1 MRARAALSRA
11 SWEAAI
17 FLDVSALSTEP
28 TVSELKEKLHEE
40 EEFYAELL
48 AKLDALSGTRAPYD
62 QDGTIPELLASLNQ
76 SSALTAPDSGATTDG
91 AEGGGLKG
99 LARAIARRLVEPE
112 LQALGR
118 ALKQQRSFNSSLV
131 QFLNRFA
138 ETSNRAAAAQ
148 AEFTSALVGFS
159 QRIDRLADAKDR
171 LYACLGNE
179 RADLLLQAMDQRV
192 ERVQL
197 GVRAIKQR
205 VEGMDSSLAVARAEL
220 HAVFAR
226 VSGESPA
233 RAESTPDLEA
243 EHYLAFEERFRGS
256 SDAIRERLADY
267 VPYFE
272 GKNPVLELGCGRG
285 EFLELLKEA
294 GIEAEGVD
302 GNREMIH
309 ACRDKGVEAKVG
321 DLVTVLADRAAGSA
335 GGIFAAQVIE
345 HLPPS
350 LLRKVLADGYR
361 VLRPKGRIILETVNP
376 TSVIALVESFYRDLT
391 HQKPLHP
398 ETLEFMLRAV
408 GFPEVTVRTTSPVG
422 ERARLLPV
430 MASMDGSDTVNQN
443 FEKLNALLFADQDY
457 AVIATK

>member
-1 MRARAALSRA
+1 MT
-11 SWEAAI
+11 
-17 FLDVSALSTEP
+17 LSTQP
-28 TVSELKEKLHEE
+28 TVSELKEKLHDEE
-40 EEFYAELL
+40 ELYAELL

-62 QDGTIPELLASLNQ
+62 QDGTLPELLASLNQ
-76 SSALTAPDSGATTDG
+76 SSALIASEPAETT
-91 AEGGGLKG
+91 EGTGVGGLKG
-99 LARAIARRLVEPE
+99 LARDIARRLVEPE
-112 LQALGR
+112 LRALGQALE
-118 ALKQQRSFNSSLV
+118 QQRSFNSSLV

-138 ETSNRAAAAQ
+138 ETSNRAQAAQ

-171 LYACLGNE
+171 LYASLGNE
-179 RADLLLQAMDQRV
+179 RADLLLEAMDKRV

-197 GVRAIKQR
+197 GLRALKER

-220 HAVFAR
+220 RGVAAR

-233 RAESTPDLEA
+233 RADSPPNLEA

-256 SDAIRERLADY
+256 SDEIRERLADY

-272 GKNPVLELGCGRG
+272 GKGPVLELGCGRG

-302 GNREMIH
+302 GNREMVH

-361 VLRPKGRIILETVNP
+361 VLRPQGRIILETVNP

-391 HQKPLHP
+391 HEKPLHP
-398 ETLEFMLRAV
+398 ETLDFLLRAV
-408 GFPEVTVRTTSPVG
+408 GFSEVTIRYTSPVG

-430 MASMDGSDTVNQN
+430 MGSSDGNDTVNQN

>member
-1 MRARAALSRA
+1 MT
-11 SWEAAI
+11 
-17 FLDVSALSTEP
+17 LSTEP

-40 EEFYAELL
+40 EELYAELL

-76 SSALTAPDSGATTDG
+76 SSALIASESAETTEGAG
-91 AEGGGLKG
+91 GGGLKG

-112 LQALGR
+112 LRALGR
-118 ALKQQRSFNSSLV
+118 ALEQQRSFNSSLV

-171 LYACLGNE
+171 LYASLGDE
-179 RADLLLQAMDQRV
+179 RADLLLDAMDKRV

-197 GVRAIKQR
+197 GVRALKER

-226 VSGESPA
+226 VSGESSE
-233 RAESTPDLEA
+233 RAEITPHFEA

-272 GKNPVLELGCGRG
+272 GQSPVLELGCGRG
-285 EFLELLKEA
+285 EFLVLLKEA
-294 GIEAEGVD
+294 GIEAQGVD

-309 ACRDKGVEAKVG
+309 ACRDKGVQAEVG
-321 DLVTVLADRAAGSA
+321 DLVTVLADRPAGSV

-345 HLPPS
+345 HLPPA

-376 TSVIALVESFYRDLT
+376 TSVLALVESFYRDLT

-398 ETLEFMLRAV
+398 ETLDFLMRAV
-408 GFPEVTVRTTSPVG
+408 GFSEVTIRYTSPVG

-430 MASMDGSDTVNQN
+430 MGLMALMDGNDTVNQN

>member
-1 MRARAALSRA
+1 MT
-11 SWEAAI
+11 
-17 FLDVSALSTEP
+17 LSTEP
-28 TVSELKEKLHEE
+28 TVSELKAKLHEE
-40 EEFYAELL
+40 EDLYAELL

-62 QDGTIPELLASLNQ
+62 QDGTIPELLAVLNQ
-76 SSALTAPDSGATTDG
+76 SSALIAPPSA
-91 AEGGGLKG
+91 AASSEHGGGLKG
-99 LARAIARRLVEPE
+99 IVRAIARRLVEPE
-112 LQALGR
+112 FRALGQALE
-118 ALKQQRSFNSSLV
+118 QQQSFNSSLV

-138 ETSNRAAAAQ
+138 ETTNRAQAAQ

-171 LYACLGNE
+171 LYASLGSE
-179 RADLLLQAMDQRV
+179 RADLLLEAMDKRV

-197 GVRAIKQR
+197 GLRGLKER

-220 HAVFAR
+220 HSITAS
-226 VSGESPA
+226 VSGDSPT
-233 RAESTPDLEA
+233 RAEITPHLEE

-272 GKNPVLELGCGRG
+272 GQGPVLELGCGRG

-294 GIEAEGVD
+294 DIEAEGVD

-309 ACRDKGVEAKVG
+309 ACRNKDVQAQVG
-321 DLVTVLADRAAGSA
+321 DLVTVLADRPAGSS

-398 ETLEFMLRAV
+398 ETLDFLLRAV
-408 GFPEVTVRTTSPVG
+408 GFSDVTIRYTSPVG

-430 MASMDGSDTVNQN
+430 MDATATEGNDTINQN
-443 FEKLNALLFADQDY
+443 FEKLNALLFGDQDY

>member
-1 MRARAALSRA
+1 MT
-11 SWEAAI
+11 
-17 FLDVSALSTEP
+17 LSTEP
-28 TVSELKEKLHEE
+28 TVSELKDKLHEE
-40 EEFYAELL
+40 EELYAELL

-76 SSALTAPDSGATTDG
+76 SSALIASESATEGTD
-91 AEGGGLKG
+91 GGGLKG

-112 LQALGR
+112 LRALGL
-118 ALKQQRSFNSSLV
+118 ALEQQRSFNSSLV

-138 ETSNRAAAAQ
+138 ETSNRAQAAQ

-171 LYACLGNE
+171 LYASLGNE
-179 RADLLLQAMDQRV
+179 RADLLLEAMDKRI
-192 ERVQL
+192 ERIQL
-197 GVRAIKQR
+197 GVRDLKER
-205 VEGMDSSLAVARAEL
+205 VEGMDSSLALARAEL
-220 HAVFAR
+220 HAVAAR
-226 VSGESPA
+226 VSGESPE
-233 RAESTPDLEA
+233 RAEITPRFEE

-272 GKNPVLELGCGRG
+272 GQGPVLELGCGRG
-285 EFLELLKEA
+285 EFLVLLKEA
-294 GIEAEGVD
+294 GIEAQGVD
-302 GNREMIH
+302 GNREMVH
-309 ACRDKGVEAKVG
+309 ACRDKGVQAEVG
-321 DLVTVLADRAAGSA
+321 DLVTVLADRPAGSV

-345 HLPPS
+345 HLPPA

-398 ETLEFMLRAV
+398 ETLDFLMRAV
-408 GFPEVTVRTTSPVG
+408 GFSEVTIRYTSPVG

-430 MASMDGSDTVNQN
+430 MALTDGNDTVNQN

>member
-1 MRARAALSRA
+1 MT
-11 SWEAAI
+11 
-17 FLDVSALSTEP
+17 LSTEP

-40 EEFYAELL
+40 EELYAELL

-76 SSALTAPDSGATTDG
+76 SSALIASESAETTEGAG
-91 AEGGGLKG
+91 GGGLKG

-112 LQALGR
+112 LRALGR
-118 ALKQQRSFNSSLV
+118 ALEQQRSFNSSLV

-171 LYACLGNE
+171 LYASLGDE
-179 RADLLLQAMDQRV
+179 RADLLLDAMDKRV

-197 GVRAIKQR
+197 GVRALKER

-226 VSGESPA
+226 VSGESSE
-233 RAESTPDLEA
+233 RAEITPHFEA

-272 GKNPVLELGCGRG
+272 GQSPVLELGCGRG
-285 EFLELLKEA
+285 EFLVLLKEA
-294 GIEAEGVD
+294 GIEAQGVD

-309 ACRDKGVEAKVG
+309 ACRDKGVQAEVG
-321 DLVTVLADRAAGSA
+321 DLVTVLADSPGRVGRRYLRRSSDRALAAGASEKSA
-335 GGIFAAQVIE
+335 RRW
-345 HLPPS
+345 LPRAPS
-350 LLRKVLADGYR
+350 QGPHHPRNRD
-361 VLRPKGRIILETVNP
+361 P
-376 TSVIALVESFYRDLT
+376 TSVLALVESFYRDLT

-398 ETLEFMLRAV
+398 ETLDFLMRAV
-408 GFPEVTVRTTSPVG
+408 GFSEVTIRYTSPVG

-430 MASMDGSDTVNQN
+430 MGLMALMDGNDTVNQN

>member
-11 SWEAAI
+11 SWEAAV

-40 EEFYAELL
+40 EELYAELL

-62 QDGTIPELLASLNQ
+62 QDGSIPELLASLNQ
-76 SSALTAPDSGATTDG
+76 SSALTAPESGATTDG

-118 ALKQQRSFNSSLV
+118 ALEQQRSFNSSLV

-408 GFPEVTVRTTSPVG
+408 GFSEVTVRTTSPVG